1 MDLRITF
8 FSFYQK
14 NWFCFW
20 VYSPMTTGT
29 LGLMIPAFS
38 KRWHQEYFQETGVI

>member
-8 FSFYQK
+8 FFFIKKTGLVSG
-14 NWFCFW
+14 

-29 LGLMIPAFS
+29 LGLMIPAFR
-38 KRWHQEYFQETGVI
+38 KRWHQEYFQETV

>member
-8 FSFYQK
+8 FSFIK
-14 NWFCFW
+14 KILVSG

-29 LGLMIPAFS
+29 LGLMIPAFQS
-38 KRWHQEYFQETGVI
+38 DGIKSIS